1 MLPETVSSQ
10 SVSSETVR
18 ALQSYIRIT
27 AARFRETERVGPF
40 LATFYL
46 ESESPFLNY
55 AIPDDGAVPTKD
67 DVAALTE
74 AFRKRGRLPRLEFLT
89 EAVPATEAVLVE
101 SGYTLER
108 RVPLMICG
116 PEQVV
121 EQPKPAGISL
131 VTPKT
136 ADELRTMIRA
146 QNLAFGEPDPD
157 QHLEPSPDQLN
168 GETMSVLALTET
180 GEAVGGGVATAILD
194 GATEVAGIGVLEE
207 YRQRGIAA
215 AMTEYLTREAHA
227 RGGHA
232 VFLTPGAGQA
242 ERIYGRVGFK
252 TAAECVHLSLG

>member
-1 MLPETVSSQ
+1 VL
-10 SVSSETVR
+10 SETVR
-18 ALQSYIRIT
+18 SLQSYIRIT
-27 AARFRETERVGPF
+27 AARFRETERIGPF

-46 ESESPFLNY
+46 EAESPFLNY

-67 DVAALTE
+67 DVTALTE
-74 AFRKRGRLPRLEFLT
+74 AFRERGRVPRLEFLT
-89 EAVPATEAVLVE
+89 EAVGDDTVTVLVE
-101 SGYTLER
+101 AGYTLER

-121 EQPKPAGISL
+121 EQAKPAGITL

-136 ADELRTMIRA
+136 ADELRVMIRA
-146 QNLAFGEPDPD
+146 QNLAFGEPDPGL
-157 QHLEPSPDQLN
+157 HLEPSPDQLS

-180 GEAVGGGVATAILD
+180 GEAVGGGVATTILD
-194 GATEVAGIGVLEE
+194 GATEVAGIGVIEE

-227 RGGHA
+227 RGGHS

-242 ERIYGRVGFK
+242 ERVYGRVGFK
-252 TAAECVHLSLG
+252 TAAECVHLSLV